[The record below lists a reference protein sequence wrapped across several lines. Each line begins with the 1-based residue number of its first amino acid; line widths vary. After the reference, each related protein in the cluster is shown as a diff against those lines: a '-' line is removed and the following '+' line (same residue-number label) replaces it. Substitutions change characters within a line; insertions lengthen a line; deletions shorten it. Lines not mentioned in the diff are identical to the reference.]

1 MQEFSNAVADGLFLL
16 LEILPCGNLSTKWN
30 ESGSASPSSYS
41 LYSASIDYNVFGPEC
56 QFIEGNEDDKE
67 FQL

>member
-16 LEILPCGNLSTKWN
+16 LVILSCGNRSTKWN
-30 ESGSASPSSYS
+30 ESGSASLSSYS
-41 LYSASIDYNVFGPEC
+41 LYSASIDFKVLGPEC
-56 QFIEGNEDDKE
+56 QLMASNEDDME